1 MIYNNGEERNS
12 AINLYSIII
21 YLIILRTILTIVVI
35 NDFEYKVFDIIVI
48 FLNTIVSEDINI
60 FIKQPKDFKNG
71 TKQVYKFY
79 KTLYSLRKSFR

>member
-1 MIYNNGEERNS
+1 MIYNNGEERIS

-60 FIKQPKDFKNG
+60 FIKQPKGFKDNI
-71 TKQVYKFY
+71 K
-79 KTLYSLRKSFR
+79 